1 MCDMCRKKC
10 CRAVML
16 LWLCS
21 GGGGGVGG
29 DVCTGQWQRV
39 ALPTLFAQDSRAGGG
54 EMERAM
60 ASSELEHGS
69 GWLARWLARITNH
82 PTIAHINMATT
93 LDRHTPID
101 FFIATPIHILRS

>member
-1 MCDMCRKKC
+1 MCDIFRGEC

-16 LWLCS
+16 LWLC
-21 GGGGGVGG
+21 GGGGVGG
-29 DVCTGQWQRV
+29 DVCTGQWRRV
-39 ALPTLFAQDSRAGGG
+39 ALPTLFAQDFRAGGG
-54 EMERAM
+54 EMAM

-82 PTIAHINMATT
+82 PTITHINMATT

-101 FFIATPIHILRS
+101 FFVATPIHILRS